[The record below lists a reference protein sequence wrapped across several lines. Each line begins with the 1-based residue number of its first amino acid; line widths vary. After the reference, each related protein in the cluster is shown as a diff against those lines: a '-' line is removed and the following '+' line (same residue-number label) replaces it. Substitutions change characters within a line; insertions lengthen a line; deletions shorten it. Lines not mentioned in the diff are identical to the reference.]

1 MKSAL
6 KNTLS
11 KKIKK
16 DSKYWLFPSP
26 AALHL
31 SKSGPAGFEKS

>member
-1 MKSAL
+1 MLNRYK
-6 KNTLS
+6 K
-11 KKIKK
+11 KVKIKK